1 MQSMLINLGQDFLHD
16 LGGDVYPC
24 LFYIIACLSR
34 IIPGKVIEY
43 KQSYCIRNLIWSG
56 IRLAGFVKE
65 AESMSIWDKDVES
78 SFDSLFD
85 LNNDGKLDPS
95 EQSLQLQFLYREG
108 DLRDS
113 DDLEEDEEEED
124 AWYSGWDD
132 DDDDEDEDY

>member
-1 MQSMLINLGQDFLHD
+1 
-16 LGGDVYPC
+16 
-24 LFYIIACLSR
+24 
-34 IIPGKVIEY
+34 
-43 KQSYCIRNLIWSG
+43 
-56 IRLAGFVKE
+56 
-65 AESMSIWDKDVES
+65 MSIWDKDVES

-85 LNNDGKLDPS
+85 MNNDGKLDPS